1 MIAAAAR
8 SVVLSGNGNAPRSTG
23 RSQHSGGTIVSDKPI
38 VLLRAL
44 LVNTLTA

>member
-38 VLLRAL
+38 VFSSAHI
-44 LVNTLTA
+44 VNSD